1 MPVPSASPS
10 RRRPLNLTDRVD
22 ECALLDGLLEAVREG
37 QSRALVVHG
46 EPGVGKTA
54 VMEYL
59 GGRASECRIGRCSGV
74 QSEMEIPFAG
84 LHQLCVT
91 MLEHL
96 ASLPGPQRDA
106 LRTTFGMSP
115 LPVADRFLVGLATL
129 SLLSDVASRQPLL
142 CLIDDE
148 QWLDGPSAQILAF
161 VARRLGAESVGM
173 VFGTRT
179 LGSELAGLPSLEIGG
194 LKQEDARA
202 LLDSVLTG
210 PLEPRI
216 RDQIVAET
224 GGNPLALLE
233 LPRSLTATELAG
245 GFTLPRAVDVSETI
259 EQSFRQRA
267 EALPPDSR
275 LLLLLASADPVG
287 DPVLVWRAAGLAGIA
302 ATAAGPAID
311 ADLVEFGVRVRFR
324 HPLVRSAIYWSASDQ
339 GRQEAHRVLA
349 EATDPRMDPDRRAW
363 HWAQATDG
371 PDEEV
376 ARDLESSAERAQG
389 RGGLA
394 AAAAFLAKAMD
405 LTPDASRRSQRALAA
420 ADAAHQAGA
429 PEKALVFLEVAAAG
443 PTSDFERAK
452 LDLFRAQIAL
462 TLNRGGDVVSLLLK
476 AAGQMQ
482 QFDRR
487 LTRETFLDAFL
498 AALFGAHLSTGTSVR
513 DVAEAVRF
521 GPAAP
526 DHPSPADLL
535 LDVLAVRFTDGYAAA
550 IPFLKEALEA
560 FASST
565 LSADEMR
572 WLWLAHILAGNFW
585 DEATLET
592 ARHVRIARE
601 AGALATLPI
610 ALTSRMGAHVIM
622 GELDRANLLLGELEA
637 ASEATGI
644 PVASYGA
651 VLLAAWRGGA
661 DELDGLID
669 RTVADLVLRGEGFG
683 LIVTGFA
690 KALLCNSLGRH
701 AEAMEA
707 AREASQYPP
716 VMGVEPWSVLVELVE
731 AGSRIGQ
738 IEHASQAFRRLSET
752 TEAAGSDWALGI
764 ESRCRA
770 LLSADDDAEEAYR
783 DAIDRLGRTRV
794 RGEFARA
801 QLLYGEW
808 LRGSGRIADCRKTL
822 RSAFELFTS
831 MGMEAFAER
840 ARREL
845 QATGASVRKR
855 AADTRSQLT
864 TQEAQ
869 VAQLASEGLS
879 NPEIG
884 ARLFISPPTV
894 QYHLSKVF
902 AKLGVNSRT
911 QLGRVLT

>member
-1 MPVPSASPS
+1 VPVPSASPS
-10 RRRPLNLTDRVD
+10 RRRQATLTDRV
-22 ECALLDGLLEAVREG
+22 EERGVLDGLLEAVREG

-54 VMEYL
+54 MLEYL
-59 GGRASECRIGRCSGV
+59 GRRASDCRIGRCSGV
-74 QSEMEIPFAG
+74 QTEMEIPFAG

-96 ASLPGPQRDA
+96 TNLPGPQRDA

-115 LPVADRFLVGLATL
+115 RPVEDRFLVGLATL
-129 SLLSDVASRQPLL
+129 SLLSDVASKQPLL
-142 CLIDDE
+142 CLVDDE
-148 QWLDGPSAQILAF
+148 QWLDGASAQILAF
-161 VARRLGAESVGM
+161 VARRLGAESVGLI
-173 VFGTRT
+173 FGTRT
-179 LGSELAGLPSLEIGG
+179 LGGELTGLPNLEIGG

-202 LLDSVLTG
+202 LLDSELTG

-224 GGNPLALLE
+224 RGNPLALLE

-245 GFTLPRAVDVSETI
+245 GFTLPRAVDLSGTI
-259 EQSFRQRA
+259 ELSFRQRA
-267 EALPPDSR
+267 EALPSDTR
-275 LLLLLASADPVG
+275 LLILLASADPVG

-302 ATAAGPAID
+302 ATAARPAID
-311 ADLVEFGVRVRFR
+311 ADLIEFGVRVRFR

-339 GRQEAHRVLA
+339 ARQEAHRVLA

-363 HWAQATDG
+363 HRAQATDG

-405 LTPDASRRSQRALAA
+405 LTPDASRRAQRALAA

-429 PEKALVFLEVAAAG
+429 PDKALVFLEVAAAV
-443 PTSDFERAK
+443 PTSDFEHAK
-452 LDLFRAQIAL
+452 LDLLRAQIAL
-462 TLNRGGDVVSLLLK
+462 TLNRGGDVVSLLLR
-476 AAGQMQ
+476 AAEELQD
-482 QFDRR
+482 FDRR

-498 AALFGAHLSTGTSVR
+498 AAMFGAHLTTGTNVR

-521 GPAAP
+521 GPPAP
-526 DHPSPADLL
+526 DPPSPADLL
-535 LDVLAVRFTDGYAAA
+535 LDGLAVRFTDGYATA
-550 IPFLKEALEA
+550 IPLLKEALKA

-601 AGALATLPI
+601 VGALATLPI

-622 GELDRANLLLGELEA
+622 GELDKANLLVGELEA

-651 VLLAAWRGGA
+651 VLLAAWRGRD
-661 DELDGLID
+661 DELVELID
-669 RTVADLVLRGEGFG
+669 RTVADLVRRGEGFG
-683 LIVTGFA
+683 LIITGFA

-701 AEAMEA
+701 EEALDA

-731 AGSRIGQ
+731 AAARLGRTDD
-738 IEHASQAFRRLSET
+738 ACDAFRRLSET
-752 TEAAGSDWALGI
+752 TEAAGSDWGLGI

-770 LLSADDDAEEAYR
+770 LLSTDKDAEEAYR
-783 DAIDRLGRTRV
+783 DAIERLGRTRV

-801 QLLYGEW
+801 HLLYGEW
-808 LRGSGRIADCRKTL
+808 LRANGRVADSRKTL
-822 RSAFELFTS
+822 RTAFELFTA

-840 ARREL
+840 AGREL
-845 QATGASVRKR
+845 QATGASFRKR
-855 AADTRSQLT
+855 PVDTRSQLT
-864 TQEAQ
+864 TQEAR

-902 AKLGVNSRT
+902 AKLGVNSRN